1 MKLNRRSTFSV
12 FKGSQLEI
20 KIDEAENTCPASSKT
35 SSTSITST
43 ISTPST
49 PSTTPKTS
57 TTSMPSKNQ
66 TTSQTL
72 TAPTILTA
80 DQVSNEKSIP
90 WRAILTRFSVVFS
103 HNFFFKDEIFLHLKL
118 LNYFSDL

>member
-1 MKLNRRSTFSV
+1 MKFYRRSTFSV

-20 KIDEAENTCPASSKT
+20 KIEEAENTCPASSKT
-35 SSTSITST
+35 STTSITST
-43 ISTPST
+43 ISTPSM
-49 PSTTPKTS
+49 PSTT
-57 TTSMPSKNQ
+57 Q

-72 TAPTILTA
+72 TAPTILSA

-103 HNFFFKDEIFLHLKL
+103 HNFF
-118 LNYFSDL
+118 

>member
-1 MKLNRRSTFSV
+1 
-12 FKGSQLEI
+12 LEI

-35 SSTSITST
+35 STTSITST
-43 ISTPST
+43 ISTPSM

-57 TTSMPSKNQ
+57 TLSKLSTTSMPSKTQ
-66 TTSQTL
+66 TTAQTL
-72 TAPTILTA
+72 TAPTILSA

-103 HNFFFKDEIFLHLKL
+103 QNFFLKDEIFLQGSKAIP
-118 LNYFSDL
+118 

>member
-1 MKLNRRSTFSV
+1 MNFNRRSTFSV

-35 SSTSITST
+35 STTSITST
-43 ISTPST
+43 TSTPST
-49 PSTTPKTS
+49 PSMPSTTPKTS
-57 TTSMPSKNQ
+57 TLSKISTTSMPLKTQ

-72 TAPTILTA
+72 TAPTILSA

-90 WRAILTRFSVVFS
+90 WRAILTRFLAVFS
-103 HNFFFKDEIFLHLKL
+103 HNFFFER
-118 LNYFSDL
+118 